1 MTALGIA
8 TGCLH
13 PIEALGDSTHLIR
26 ALDADGI
33 ELTFST
39 AAEVTAADPDMLAD
53 LTDTFSF
60 VTVHTPIQ
68 DAVTD
73 EDDLKKWVVKSKS
86 SNGSLTELQLQYE
99 FDQNTSYTALDG
111 VKFDSKVKFEWYTQ
125 HDLVAVID
133 AAFTEAETPVEFVQE
148 SVLHR
153 IAKVAFDRGVDAR
166 HTLAQL
172 EAEVMTTAEQGA
184 DVVSERH
191 LS

>member
-1 MTALGIA
+1 M
-8 TGCLH
+8 
-13 PIEALGDSTHLIR
+13 
-26 ALDADGI
+26 DAGGI

-39 AAEVTAADPDMLAD
+39 ATEVTAVDPDVLAD

-60 VTVHTPIQ
+60 VTVHVPIQ

-73 EDDLKKWVVKSKS
+73 EDELKKWAGKSKS

-111 VKFDSKVKFEWYTQ
+111 IKFDRYTQ

-133 AAFTEAETPVEFVQE
+133 AASTEAETPVEFVQE

-153 IAKVAFDRGVDAR
+153 IAEAAFDRGDDAR

-172 EAEVMTTAEQGA
+172 EAAVMTAAEEGA
-184 DVVSERH
+184 DVVSEHH